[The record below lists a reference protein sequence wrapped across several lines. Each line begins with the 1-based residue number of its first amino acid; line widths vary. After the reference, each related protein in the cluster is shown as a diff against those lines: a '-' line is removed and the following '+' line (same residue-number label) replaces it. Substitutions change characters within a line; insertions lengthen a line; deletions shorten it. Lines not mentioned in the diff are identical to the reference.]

1 MKGVKGRREIWKSL
15 FPFVTASMWLRS
27 LDHPRPPHMHSL
39 SVAPRSTVV
48 SSSIS
53 VHTFSHRHR
62 QTNALSLPLWQTHTD
77 VSCLLC
83 LQHLSHHPSILHY
96 PVHIH
101 FASGSICFFFL
112 GLAPLCHSSKPDS
125 YLTLWWQTR
134 QHCFDCV
141 CVSFPHPPPSQK
153 NSPLHR
159 NGPLRWRIREE
170 R

>member
-1 MKGVKGRREIWKSL
+1 MHCTWTLLDVYWTELLGWKVGERSERA
-15 FPFVTASMWLRS
+15 FCSASSMWLRS

-39 SVAPRSTVV
+39 SVTPRSTVV

-101 FASGSICFFFL
+101 FASGSICFFW
-112 GLAPLCHSSKPDS
+112 GLAPLCDSSKPDS

-141 CVSFPHPPPSQK
+141 CVSFPDLP
-153 NSPLHR
+153 
-159 NGPLRWRIREE
+159 PLRRRIRVE